1 MRKTYERGF
10 YGGKFLPFHKG
21 HLFCIDTMARQ
32 CEEAVVIFFSNSEE
46 EKEILGQEHPVGRE
60 ILTPADRIRAIREAC
75 SRYDNVRFEI
85 LDCAVMHRK
94 AIEEGTDPWDAETPY
109 VMETVGPF
117 QAVYSS
123 EPHYDDYFRRAYPF
137 AAHILVDPPRIH
149 VPISGTQIRDMDPEE
164 ARGWMTEPEKE
175 KEK

>member
-1 MRKTYERGF
+1 
-10 YGGKFLPFHKG
+10 
-21 HLFCIDTMARQ
+21 
-32 CEEAVVIFFSNSEE
+32 
-46 EKEILGQEHPVGRE
+46 
-60 ILTPADRIRAIREAC
+60 
-75 SRYDNVRFEI
+75 
-85 LDCAVMHRK
+85 MHRK

-164 ARGWMTEPEKE
+164 ARGWMTDPEKE
-175 KEK
+175 TGQ